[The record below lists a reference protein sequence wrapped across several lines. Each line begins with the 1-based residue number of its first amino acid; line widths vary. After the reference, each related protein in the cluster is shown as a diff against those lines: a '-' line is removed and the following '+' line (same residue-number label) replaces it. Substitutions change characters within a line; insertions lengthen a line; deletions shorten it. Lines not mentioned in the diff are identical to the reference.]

1 MKIHC
6 FLIVLIKLLVKIY
19 NIEIDIIWL
28 DIDINENL
36 YFYTYST
43 VYLVDEFVYKNEL
56 VIIHKSVIKFGIYR
70 NSLSYYEIDR
80 LIT

>member
-1 MKIHC
+1 MKIYC
-6 FLIVLIKLLVKIY
+6 FLIVLIKSLVKIY

-36 YFYTYST
+36 YFYTYTT

-56 VIIHKSVIKFGIYR
+56 VIIHKSVIKFGIYT

>member
-1 MKIHC
+1 MKIYC
-6 FLIVLIKLLVKIY
+6 FLIVLIKSLVKIY

-43 VYLVDEFVYKNEL
+43 VYPVDEFVCKNEL
-56 VIIHKSVIKFGIYR
+56 VIIHKSVIKFGIYT